1 MSLRFFV
8 ARLAGTLISNILRI
22 LPYSGGGAAPGLL
35 ALTLDPDFVKHQAP
49 HFTSHLVVSGTNGK
63 TTTTRMI
70 STIFQAAQLPHIH
83 NRSGSNLLRGIAST
97 LLLKSSES
105 GWRAQGT
112 SGAATAIPVDTGR
125 GRTTGEAPDR
135 TQDKTGKPL
144 GLWEVDEAALPE
156 VLAQLKPQL
165 LVLTNLFRD
174 QLDRYG
180 EIDTLAQKWLAA
192 LKTLPKTT
200 TVLLNGDD
208 ATLVELGSRLKH
220 QIVLFYGISDRWVGT
235 VQPAHAA
242 DATFCPR
249 CLKPLRYSQVFYSHL
264 GIFSCSCG
272 FTQPNQVLT
281 AKQIKQT
288 PQITRFTTRYGAE
301 THRFTLPLSG
311 LFNVYNALAAVAV
324 SRHLGISWTVLSQAL
339 THFRPAFG
347 RMESI
352 RSHGKTLHLMLVKN
366 PTGFNQ
372 VITTITARSRLPLV
386 VLALN
391 DKLADGTD
399 VSWIWDVELEQLVDK
414 AEQVI
419 VTGTRAYDLA
429 VRLKYAGFGQ
439 KTIQVI
445 PNLKQSLGIVL
456 GAKEKQVYLLPTYT
470 AMLTLRHLLTQH
482 GIIHASWED

>member
-1 MSLRFFV
+1 MSLRFFI
-8 ARLAGTLISNILRI
+8 ARLAGTLVGNILRI

-35 ALTLDPDFVKHQAP
+35 ALTFDPDFVKHQAP
-49 HFTSHLVVSGTNGK
+49 HFTGHLVVSGTNGK

-70 STIFQAAQLPHIH
+70 SAIFQTAHLPHIH

-97 LLLKSSES
+97 LLSYPS
-105 GWRAQGT
+105 
-112 SGAATAIPVDTGR
+112 AISHQPL
-125 GRTTGEAPDR
+125 
-135 TQDKTGKPL
+135 L

-165 LVLTNLFRD
+165 VVLTNLFRD

-180 EIDTLAQKWLAA
+180 EIDTLAKKWLAA

-220 QIVLFYGISDRWVGT
+220 QIVLFYGISDRSVGT
-235 VQPAHAA
+235 TQPAHAA

-249 CLKPLRYSQVFYSHL
+249 CLKPLKYSQVFYSHL

-272 FTQPNQVLT
+272 FTQPKPILT
-281 AKQIKQT
+281 ARQIKQT
-288 PQITRFTTRYGAE
+288 PQTIRFTTTYASQ

-324 SRHLGISWTVLSQAL
+324 GRHLDISWTVLSQAL
-339 THFRPAFG
+339 AHFRPAFG

-352 RSHGKTLHLMLVKN
+352 RYHDKTLHLMLVKN

-372 VITTITARSRLPLV
+372 VITTITTRSRLPLV

-414 AEQVI
+414 AEEVI
-419 VTGTRAYDLA
+419 VTGTRARDMAL
-429 VRLKYAGFGQ
+429 RLKYAGFPQ
-439 KTIQVI
+439 EKRVTIE
-445 PNLKQSLGIVL
+445 PDFKQILPTVL
-456 GAKEKQVYLLPTYT
+456 RAQAKQIFLLPTYT
-470 AMLTLRHLLTQH
+470 AMLELRKLLTRQ
-482 GIIHASWED
+482 GIVAANWQD